1 MEIANDMPEG
11 APIINIEGRK
21 GESLFYRPLIWGI
34 KEELKL
40 ISKQYT
46 EYERIIREAKEERL
60 LGLVGAIS
68 MEEALDFILEA
79 YIPDYRGLEPHLS
92 PSLKIRLTRSL
103 NIIPA
108 QILDAADLINSVR
121 NKFAHELKISC
132 FDALDSGTKGNLK
145 QKHSMFFPNDTNT
158 DSTFADIFSKVV
170 DAVIIGLEIYA
181 SNLRIAREYIYSDD
195 FGKELVKRIKEK
207 K

>member
-1 MEIANDMPEG
+1 MEMVPDLPEG

-21 GESLFYRPLIWGI
+21 GKSLFYRPLIWGI

-40 ISKQYT
+40 ISEQYT

-68 MEEALDFILEA
+68 MEEALDFFLGA
-79 YIPDYRGLEPHLS
+79 YIPDYHRIERQRDFTLFI
-92 PSLKIRLTRSL
+92 KIEIARSL
-103 NIIPA
+103 RIIPA
-108 QILDAADLINSVR
+108 HILDAAELINSVR

-132 FDALDSGTKGNLK
+132 FDALDSGTRGNLK

-158 DSTFADIFSKVV
+158 DSTFTDIFSKVV

-181 SNLRIAREYIYSDD
+181 SNLV
-195 FGKELVKRIKEK
+195 F
-207 K
+207 